1 MIMAQIERIT
11 VTMPAE
17 MAATVRAAVD
27 AGAYASTSEIVR
39 EALRD
44 WTSKQAADQNALAAL
59 RAAIA
64 LGDKG
69 DAIPAEEVFAEM
81 RALIAERRA
90 ALV

>member
-1 MIMAQIERIT
+1 MIMSTIERLTI
-11 VTMPAE
+11 TMPAE
-17 MAATVRAAVD
+17 MVATVRAAVD

-44 WTSKQAADQNALAAL
+44 WTGKRTEDARALSEL

-64 LGDKG
+64 EGDEG
-69 DAIPAEEVFAEM
+69 EAIPAEEVFAEM

-90 ALV
+90 SRA